1 MKTSRRTFLTGAGA
15 LAAAAISQSAHAQN
29 GIDSIIGA
37 SRRGWDDQFDAQGS
51 SGAQVA
57 TTRPIFS
64 PDTLVHVQ
72 EAIGQYQNVVANGG
86 WPTVP
91 DQNKLQLGVVHPDV
105 EIMRRR
111 LMISGDLSE
120 GAGLSPS
127 FDTYVDSALK
137 RFQTRHGIP
146 ADGVTGPYTY
156 RSMNASA
163 DVRLGQLQRNL
174 DRLGETVGST
184 ANRYVM
190 VNVPAAA
197 IEAVEGGRVVSRHVA
212 VVGKI
217 DRQTPILKSNI
228 HQIIVNPYWNAP
240 ESIVRRDII
249 PLVRQNPN
257 YLEENGIR
265 ILGPNGQE
273 VDPLTINWQTEEAA
287 RLRFRQDPG
296 RINAMAS
303 VKIDFHNPHAVY
315 MHDTPQQSLFA
326 DQERFHSSGCVRVQ
340 NVRDLVTWILRETP
354 GWDRNRFEQ
363 TIINDADV
371 AVAVTNPVQVHF
383 SYISAWSN
391 SDGVVQ
397 FRDDIYAL
405 DGSSELQISS
415 AT

>member
-15 LAAAAISQSAHAQN
+15 LAAAALSQSAHAQN

-51 SGAQVA
+51 SGGQVA

-64 PDTLVHVQ
+64 SDTLVHVQ
-72 EAIGQYQNVVANGG
+72 DAIGQYQNIAANGG
-86 WPTVP
+86 WPMVP

-120 GAGLSPS
+120 QAGISPS
-127 FDTYVDSALK
+127 FDTYVDAALK

-156 RSMNASA
+156 RSLNASA

-190 VNVPAAA
+190 VNIPAAA

-249 PLVRQNPN
+249 PLVRSNPN

-303 VKIDFHNPHAVY
+303 VKIDFHNTHAVY

-354 GWDRNRFEQ
+354 GWDRSRFEQ

-383 SYISAWSN
+383 SYVSAWSN

>member
-1 MKTSRRTFLTGAGA
+1 MKTSRRTFLTGASA
-15 LAAAAISQSAHAQN
+15 LAAAAVSQSAHAQN
-29 GIDSIIGA
+29 VIDSILN
-37 SRRGWDDQFDAQGS
+37 SNRRGWGDQFDAQVSDG
-51 SGAQVA
+51 GQVA

-64 PDTLVHVQ
+64 PDTLVYLQ
-72 EAIGQYQNVVANGG
+72 DAIARYQDIAARGG
-86 WPTVP
+86 WPMVP
-91 DQNKLQLGVVHPDV
+91 DQKKLQLGVVDPDV
-105 EIMRRR
+105 DVLRQR

-120 GAGLSPS
+120 RAGMSPA
-127 FDTYVDSALK
+127 FDSYVDAALK
-137 RFQTRHGIP
+137 RFQNRHGIP
-146 ADGVTGPYTY
+146 ADGVTGAYTY
-156 RSMNASA
+156 RSLNASA
-163 DVRLGQLQRNL
+163 QVRLGQLERNL
-174 DRLGETVGST
+174 GRLSEKVGTTS
-184 ANRYVM
+184 NRYVM
-190 VNVPAAA
+190 VNIPAAE
-197 IEAVEGGRVVSRHVA
+197 IEAVENGRVVSRHVA

-217 DRQTPILKSNI
+217 DRQTPILDSNI

-249 PLVRQNPN
+249 PLMRQNPN
-257 YLEENGIR
+257 YLTENGIR
-265 ILGPNGQE
+265 ILGPNGE

-287 RLRFRQDPG
+287 KLRFRQDPG

-326 DQERFHSSGCVRVQ
+326 NQERFHSSGCVRVQ

-371 AVAVTNPVQVHF
+371 AVAVTNPVPVHF
-383 SYISAWSN
+383 SYVSAWST

-405 DGSSELQISS
+405 DGSSELQIST

>member
-1 MKTSRRTFLTGAGA
+1 MRTSRRTFLAGAGA
-15 LAAAAISQSAHAQN
+15 LAAAAISQSANAQN

-51 SGAQVA
+51 AGGQVA

-72 EAIGQYQNVVANGG
+72 DAIGQYQNIAANGG
-86 WPTVP
+86 WPVVP

-120 GAGLSPS
+120 TAGISS
-127 FDTYVDSALK
+127 AFDTYVDAALK

-156 RSMNASA
+156 RSLNASA

-190 VNVPAAA
+190 VNIPAAA

-249 PLVRQNPN
+249 PLVRKNPN

-265 ILGPNGQE
+265 ILGPNGE

-287 RLRFRQDPG
+287 KLRFRQDPG

-303 VKIDFHNPHAVY
+303 VKIDFHNTHAVY

-354 GWDRNRFEQ
+354 GWDRGRFEQ

-383 SYISAWSN
+383 SYVSAWSN

-405 DGSSELQISS
+405 DGSSQLQISS